1 MALRV
6 ITTELW
12 HFSLNEQYLVF
23 LDDAVLVFG
32 GWRVPGNADRCA
44 VLTAYHQ
51 HRHLLWRSTG
61 GCPVQYLS
69 LIIVLITAHT
79 HTHTKHLPTPH
90 THTKASRNPN
100 GFLMAF
106 LNDPDIWANYCP
118 LTIINTVGE
127 NSYCAT
133 SRLFGLPWATNI
145 HEACTVLSNVTP
157 FLHRCT
163 VYNFAHL
170 HR

>member
-1 MALRV
+1 MNSTLYSWMMPFWCSV
-6 ITTELW
+6 GGGSQEMLIDVL
-12 HFSLNEQYLVF
+12 FSLPTISTVTCCGGALGAAQY
-23 LDDAVLVFG
+23 
-32 GWRVPGNADRCA
+32 N
-44 VLTAYHQ
+44 TYH
-51 HRHLLWRSTG
+51 WS
-61 GCPVQYLS
+61 LS
-69 LIIVLITAHT
+69 SLQHT
-79 HTHTKHLPTPH
+79 HTHTQHLPTPH